1 MLRSITVIG
10 LFQVQECI
18 NVSVV
23 NTFSNQLLGSS
34 GTFRDLL
41 EVALPEIFNEG
52 L

>member
-1 MLRSITVIG
+1 MTLGYIYMY
-10 LFQVQECI
+10 EYI
-18 NVSVV
+18 NMYVCEVFP
-23 NTFSNQLLGSS
+23 THCHLTLLGSS